1 MSKQTQTSP
10 IVQSSASLGQRFFAW
25 VTHKTSHSRNERLD
39 THKRRLFNTL
49 SGTVLEIGPGTGAN
63 FDYYPANIR
72 WIGIEPNPAMHP
84 YLRQRAAQS
93 DLVTEL
99 RVGSAEHLTVPD
111 SSIDAV
117 ICTLV
122 LCSVD
127 STPISLREVQRVL
140 KPGGQ
145 FIFIEHVAAPQGTTL
160 RTVQN
165 LLNPVWNIIADGCHP
180 NRETWHDLE
189 QAGFR
194 HLTYESFTVSEGL
207 SSLMPL
213 IAGVAIK

>member
-72 WIGIEPNPAMHP
+72 WIGIEPNPAMHS
-84 YLRQRAAQS
+84 YLRERAEQS
-93 DLVTEL
+93 DLVAEL

-111 SSIDAV
+111 DSIDAV
-117 ICTLV
+117 VCTLV

-127 STPISLREVQRVL
+127 SPPVSLREVRRVL
-140 KPGGQ
+140 RPGGR

-165 LLNPVWNIIADGCHP
+165 FIKPVWNIIADGCHP
-180 NRETWHDLE
+180 NRETWRDLK
-189 QAGFR
+189 QAGFS
-194 HLTYESFTVSEGL
+194 HLTYEEFTLKEGM